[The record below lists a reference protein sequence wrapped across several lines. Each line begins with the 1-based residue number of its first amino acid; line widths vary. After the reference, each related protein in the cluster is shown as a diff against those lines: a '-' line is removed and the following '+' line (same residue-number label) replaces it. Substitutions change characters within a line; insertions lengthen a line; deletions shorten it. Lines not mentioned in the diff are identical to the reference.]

1 MDTTVHNPAAAF
13 ANVRQ
18 GSFEVKPEEI
28 EYFEKIGEGAM
39 AVIYRAKMRNLTC
52 AAKKLKNS
60 TRTDSQAYKDL
71 VMELDVLTSVGKHQ
85 NLVEFYGACV
95 QDPTNPVI
103 LEEFV
108 EGPNLEHFLEKKSPG
123 FNLGRTTIYSW
134 SLDIVRALDHLH
146 NRNPIIMHR
155 DLKPANMMLTKDLNT
170 LKLADFGMSKKMSLE
185 ERTQMAHK
193 GHTGTLRYMAPE
205 VVAQRTS
212 NYTEKAD
219 IYSASLVI
227 WYILTGR
234 KPEIDIRENPRLRPD
249 VLVGKNRWAQIA
261 ELIVDMWADQPEQ
274 RPSAGVCVTRLL
286 TIKDIPD
293 LSQGAA
299 PKEPGCCTLQ

>member
-13 ANVRQ
+13 ANVRA

-28 EYFEKIGEGAM
+28 QYFDKIGEGAM
-39 AVIYRAKMRNLTC
+39 AEIYRARMRNLDC
-52 AAKKLKNS
+52 AAKKLKH
-60 TRTDSQAYKDL
+60 TAGVQSQAYKDL
-71 VMELDVLTSVGKHQ
+71 VMELDVLTTVGKHQ

-95 QDPTNPVI
+95 EDPTNPVI

-108 EGPNLEHFLEKKSPG
+108 EGPNLEHYLEKRGPG
-123 FNLGRTTIYSW
+123 FNLGRTTVYSW

-170 LKLADFGMSKKMSLE
+170 LKLADFGMSKKLYHEQRM
-185 ERTQMAHK
+185 QMAHK

-205 VVAQRTS
+205 VVAQKTS

-227 WYILTGR
+227 WYLLSGR
-234 KPEIDIRENPRLRPD
+234 KPDIDIRQNSLLRPD
-249 VLVGKNRWAQIA
+249 LTIAKSRWPQLS
-261 ELIVDMWADQPEQ
+261 ELIQDMWSHQPEK
-274 RPSAGVCVTRLL
+274 RPSAGECVHRFLNFD
-286 TIKDIPD
+286 DIPD
-293 LSQGAA
+293 LSHGAA
-299 PKEPGCCTLQ
+299 PTSGGCCSIQ